1 MIISIKGLIMSK
13 RMAIAV
19 VILFSI
25 IGECLLAAGD
35 PMAGKSKANTCVACH
50 GPNGNSTIGQFPKLA
65 GQHSAYLVKQLTD
78 FQSSKRKDATM
89 AGLVANLSNTDMVDL
104 GAFFAQQTIQ
114 VGKADESKFSIGEKI
129 YRGGLPD
136 KAVAACMGCHGPNGI
151 GNPPASFPAVG
162 GQHATYVVKT
172 LKDFKSETRTN
183 DNDMGKVMQRI
194 TTNMSDAEIE
204 AVASYIQGL
213 H

>member
-1 MIISIKGLIMSK
+1 MIISFKDLIMS
-13 RMAIAV
+13 IAV
-19 VILFSI
+19 VVLYFMASN
-25 IGECLLAAGD
+25 GVLAAGD
-35 PMAGKSKANTCVACH
+35 PMAGKSKANICVACH
-50 GPNGNSTIGQFPKLA
+50 GPNGNSIVDQFPKLA
-65 GQHSAYLVKQLTD
+65 GQHSSYLVKQLAD
-78 FQSSKRKDATM
+78 FQSGKRKDATM
-89 AGLVANLSNTDMVDL
+89 AGFVANLSNTDMVDL

-114 VGKADESKFSIGEKI
+114 VGKANVSNFSLGEKI

-151 GNPPASFPAVG
+151 GNPAASFPAVG

-194 TTNMSDAEIE
+194 TANMSDAEIE
-204 AVASYIQGL
+204 AVATYIQGL